1 MGKKRSLITGAAA
14 GVVMLT
20 LGGACQMPAGD
31 VILPKVEQPKAI
43 EGESIVRDKPCET
56 LVGNGHYIL
65 HDYLGENTVFPK
77 LNAINDKF
85 IADNTNIFLNL
96 GKTWILDHL
105 KKAKEL
111 NKDSANPDFFD
122 DLIKKITDTD
132 FNVAG
137 GYQLEKL
144 IETLYYN
151 FYPIILQIVECLPTT
166 EDFNTFK
173 SGVLFLQ
180 TESLYYGAGCLRD
193 TDCPTIKEY
202 QERLKQLGINY
213 DTKKEDVL
221 KITNDLYAVGN
232 KVATKLGITAE
243 SFDEFVTVYT
253 NSLDAT
259 YDRTLTRWPNI
270 SLGTGY
276 KKICRNF
283 DDAIY
288 QLRWNKRTTPLPTQQ
303 NRKVHLNLNQT
314 QKNVIIQQNYHPF
327 NGITK

>member
-1 MGKKRSLITGAAA
+1 MGKKKNFIAGAA
-14 GVVMLT
+14 GVMLLT
-20 LGGACQMPAGD
+20 LGACQMPAGD
-31 VILPKVEQPKAI
+31 VIPPQVEQPKAI
-43 EGESIVRDKPCET
+43 EEESIVRDKPCET
-56 LVGNGHYIL
+56 LIGNGHIL

-77 LNAINDKF
+77 VNAINGKF
-85 IADNTNIFLNL
+85 IADNTNIYLNL

-122 DLIKKITDTD
+122 DLIKKITDID

-151 FYPIILQIVECLPTT
+151 FYPIILQIVECLPTS
-166 EDFNTFK
+166 EDFKTFK
-173 SGVLFLQ
+173 GGILFLQ
-180 TESLYYGAGCLRD
+180 NESLYYGAGYLRD

-213 DTKKEDVL
+213 GTKKEDAL
-221 KITNDLYAVGN
+221 KITNDLDAVGN

-243 SFDEFVTVYT
+243 SLNEFVTVYT

-276 KKICRNF
+276 KKTCRNF

-288 QLRWNKRTTPLPTQQ
+288 QLHWNERTTPLPTQQ
-303 NRKVHLNLNQT
+303 SRKVHLNLKDQT
-314 QKNVIIQQNYHPF
+314 QKNVITQQNYHPF